1 MFLKRLSLSFAAMA
15 GMAQAEAPNVAV
27 DIAPVHSLVARVMQ
41 GIGEPKLIIRSETSP
56 HGYSLRPTEAAAI
69 QDADLMVWIGPE
81 LTPWLE
87 EKLHT
92 LMQDGESLALL
103 ETSGGTVLNYREEH
117 GFGSHDHGEEHGHEE
132 DHHDEEHHD
141 DHEDHAEH
149 DDHEDH
155 DDHEN
160 HAEHDDHEDH
170 ADHEG
175 EGHNPHA
182 WLDPANA
189 GAWMRTIAQ
198 HLAEIDPE
206 NAAQYLT
213 NAEAGQT
220 EMEALL
226 SEVNDLLSQARS
238 KPYLVFHDAYQYFEE
253 RFDIPAQGAIALGD
267 ASTPGPA
274 RVAALRDVAQET
286 GAICI
291 FSEPQFDPKIAR
303 SVFGDD
309 VTIAVL
315 DPLGQGLAAGADL
328 YPQLIR
334 NLGQNLADCLGQ

>member
-1 MFLKRLSLSFAAMA
+1 MYLKRTSLSFVLMA
-15 GMAQAEAPNVAV
+15 CMAQADAPNVAA

-41 GIGEPKLIIRSETSP
+41 GVGEPKLIIQPEASP

-69 QDADLMVWIGPE
+69 QEADLVIWMGPE

-103 ETSGGTVLNYREEH
+103 ETSGGTILEYREEH
-117 GFGSHDHGEEHGHEE
+117 GFGSHDHGDEHGH
-132 DHHDEEHHD
+132 DDDQHDEEHHD
-141 DHEDHAEH
+141 DHADNHGEDHEEHAEH
-149 DDHEDH
+149 DDH
-155 DDHEN
+155 DDHE
-160 HAEHDDHEDH
+160 EHV
-170 ADHEG
+170 DHEG

-189 GAWMRTIAQ
+189 GVWMRTVAKY
-198 HLAEIDPE
+198 LAEIDPE
-206 NAAQYLT
+206 NAAQYQT
-213 NAEAGQT
+213 NAEAGQI

-226 SEVNDLLSQARS
+226 GEVNELLTSARS

-253 RFDIPAQGAIALGD
+253 RFDVPAQGAIALGD
-267 ASTPGPA
+267 ASAPGPA
-274 RVAALRDVAQET
+274 RVAALRDVALDT
-286 GAICI
+286 GATCI

-315 DPLGQGLAAGADL
+315 DPLGHGLPVGINL